1 MVIQVRG
8 IDHVVLR
15 TAHFDAMKSFY
26 CEVLNCVI
34 ERELP
39 DIGLIQLRAGAALID
54 LVPKDSKLDRLG
66 GAAPNQ
72 GGRNMDHLCLQVE
85 KIEESELKAYL
96 LFNKVEVEEFADR
109 YGAEG
114 FGRSLYIT
122 DPDGNVV
129 ELKFSLT

>member
-1 MVIQVRG
+1 MW
-8 IDHVVLR
+8 
-15 TAHFDAMKSFY
+15 M
-26 CEVLNCVI
+26 
-34 ERELP
+34 
-39 DIGLIQLRAGAALID
+39 
-54 LVPKDSKLDRLG
+54 
-66 GAAPNQ
+66 
-72 GGRNMDHLCLQVE
+72 QVE

-129 ELKFSLT
+129 ELKFSLTWIKWTIVPVGFQ

>member
-1 MVIQVRG
+1 
-8 IDHVVLR
+8 
-15 TAHFDAMKSFY
+15 
-26 CEVLNCVI
+26 
-34 ERELP
+34 
-39 DIGLIQLRAGAALID
+39 
-54 LVPKDSKLDRLG
+54 
-66 GAAPNQ
+66 
-72 GGRNMDHLCLQVE
+72 MDHLCLQVE

-96 LFNKVEVEEFADR
+96 LSNKVEVEEFADR